1 MRTPAPRESIS
12 EKRLEALRADPLPTS
27 MIHKKSKF
35 ENAKSV
41 PTLLGQL
48 TAHLADP
55 ATSRTS
61 PPPRS
66 PIPGT
71 QQFKEE
77 TIGGSCEKLIANQER
92 NTFASLKWEAAKIEE
107 ASEEVKLRGKKRVA
121 STTDHLSPVTVKK
134 VLPNP
139 LTSIPTFTGSARQ
152 SISTSVSKNTSH
164 TNTPRLDEDSI
175 PDLVIG
181 QNLR

>member
-1 MRTPAPRESIS
+1 
-12 EKRLEALRADPLPTS
+12 
-27 MIHKKSKF
+27 MIHRKSKF
-35 ENAKSV
+35 ENTKSV
-41 PTLLGQL
+41 PTLIGQL
-48 TAHLADP
+48 TAHSADP

-71 QQFKEE
+71 QQFKEK
-77 TIGGSCEKLIANQER
+77 TIEGSREKLIANQER

-107 ASEEVKLRGKKRVA
+107 ASKEVKLRGKKRVA
-121 STTDHLSPVTVKK
+121 TTTANHLSPVAVKK

-152 SISTSVSKNTSH
+152 SISTPVSNNSSCID
-164 TNTPRLDEDSI
+164 TPRLDEDSI